1 MKRLFTNKVKSHR
14 TMNLV
19 EKDKLTNDDEEIAK
33 MFNEY
38 FVNIVQELDI
48 VIEKSNAKLI
58 QPYLD
63 EVNMAIIKY
72 KNHQSIKAIIR
83 VEWWN

>member
-1 MKRLFTNKVKSHR
+1 
-14 TMNLV
+14 MNLV

-58 QPYLD
+58 EPYLD

-72 KNHQSIKAIIR
+72 KNHQSIKAIIK
-83 VEWWN
+83 VEW

>member
-58 QPYLD
+58 EPYLD

-72 KNHQSIKAIIR
+72 KNHQSIKAIIK
-83 VEWWN
+83 VEW